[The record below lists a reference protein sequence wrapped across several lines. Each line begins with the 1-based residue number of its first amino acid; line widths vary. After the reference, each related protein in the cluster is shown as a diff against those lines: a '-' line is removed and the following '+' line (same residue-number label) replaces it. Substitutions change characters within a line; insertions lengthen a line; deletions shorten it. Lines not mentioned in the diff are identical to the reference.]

1 MYFFF
6 LRLLTC
12 SLLFILSRKCSVHFG
27 VCCLVKEKNLSKFQF
42 AVFFSG
48 LKFQTN
54 NFVFSFS
61 LSVLRSP
68 SSNNIYRHH
77 TPPKETVPPQSP
89 FYISNSNVHSNNTNN
104 NNTNNGNGSAEV
116 DSEFVVHR
124 SKGITTLFNMQDPLI
139 PAKLRQSKEKSNNDT
154 KADERGMY

>member
-1 MYFFF
+1 V
-6 LRLLTC
+6 C
-12 SLLFILSRKCSVHFG
+12 ISE
-27 VCCLVKEKNLSKFQF
+27 CCLVKEKNFSILVF
-42 AVFFSG
+42 AVFISG
-48 LKFQTN
+48 IFQTKTN
-54 NFVFSFS
+54 YLDFSFS

-68 SSNNIYRHH
+68 SSNNVYRHH
-77 TPPKETVPPQSP
+77 TPPKETPPPQSP

-104 NNTNNGNGSAEV
+104 NNNNNGNGSAEV

-139 PAKLRQSKEKSNNDT
+139 PAKLRQSKEKSNNDS